1 MQMHLFIFL
10 GQGVVDGAETMVEK
24 SSRKTN
30 KDKKGDIF
38 NLDLKENTDFDA
50 LFKVSRLVGVCV
62 HMSTEMFTD
71 GNMKHS

>member
-1 MQMHLFIFL
+1 M
-10 GQGVVDGAETMVEK
+10 VDGAETMVEK

-50 LFKVSRLVGVCV
+50 LFKVSPLFGACV
-62 HMSTEMFTD
+62 HVRTTKFFYR
-71 GNMKHS
+71 